1 MSSIILTSVFTSIN
15 SGHIIKFGIE
25 DVWDVVTGNVSGS
38 EFIGGLLDAVW
49 RSMYHGLYK
58 LTRIVFGNIQ
68 NVLNDGIL
76 RSRNIINST
85 PKEWNETAFSFIKG
99 VAENAAIPIA
109 GCIITFIFCWQLI
122 SMVQE
127 GNQMHNIKPET
138 IILLL
143 MKLVICLLVCAKSFE
158 IVCGLFDL
166 GHWATEQITFVEIDN
181 PDGDG
186 KIDFNIVLDENPEEC
201 GFGEVMAMLV
211 NLIMTVVAEGIVYV
225 LNVVM
230 IINVSMWY
238 LELLIYASAAPI
250 PFSTFINKEWGQVGL
265 NYLRKMLAMSFQGF
279 FMIVAFGIYE
289 AMVIN
294 IIGSAGNAPDQYM
307 MSIVTTCGCGFGL
320 AMILNKSGSI
330 ASSIFNAH

>member
-1 MSSIILTSVFTSIN
+1 
-15 SGHIIKFGIE
+15 
-25 DVWDVVTGNVSGS
+25 
-38 EFIGGLLDAVW
+38 
-49 RSMYHGLYK
+49 
-58 LTRIVFGNIQ
+58 
-68 NVLNDGIL
+68 
-76 RSRNIINST
+76 
-85 PKEWNETAFSFIKG
+85 
-99 VAENAAIPIA
+99 
-109 GCIITFIFCWQLI
+109 
-122 SMVQE
+122 
-127 GNQMHNIKPET
+127 
-138 IILLL
+138 
-143 MKLVICLLVCAKSFE
+143 MKLVICLLVCANSFK

-166 GHWATEQITFVEIDN
+166 GHWATDKITFVEVGGN
-181 PDGDG
+181 E
-186 KIDFNIVLDENPEEC
+186 IDFNIILEEDPKEC

-211 NLIMTVVAEGIVYV
+211 NLIMTVVAEGVVYI

-250 PFSTFINKEWGQVGL
+250 PFATFINKEWGQVGL

-320 AMILNKSGSI
+320 AIILNKSGSI

>member
-1 MSSIILTSVFTSIN
+1 MNSIILAIASISN
-15 SGHIIKFGIE
+15 NGHVMFDEGSTG
-25 DVWDVVTGNVSGS
+25 WDLITGNASGS

-58 LTRIVFGNIQ
+58 ITRIFFEKIQ
-68 NVLNDGIL
+68 GILGDGIL
-76 RSRNIINST
+76 RARNILNNT
-85 PKEWNETAFSFIKG
+85 PQEWNETAFEFIKG

-127 GNQMHNIKPET
+127 SNQMHNIKPET
-138 IILLL
+138 IVLL
-143 MKLVICLLVCAKSFE
+143 MIKLTICLLVCANSFK

-166 GHWATEQITFVEIDN
+166 GHWATDQITFVEIG
-181 PDGDG
+181 GDE
-186 KIDFNIVLDENPEEC
+186 IDFNLVLEEDPEEC

-211 NLIMTVVAEGIVYV
+211 NLIATVAAEVIIYI

-238 LELLIYASAAPI
+238 LQLLIYASAAPI
-250 PFSTFINKEWGQVGL
+250 PFATFINKEWGQVGL

-294 IIGSAGNAPDQYM
+294 IIGSTGNAPDQYM

-320 AMILNKSGSI
+320 SIILNQAGSI